1 MNTLS
6 DSVEWTIL
14 NEAHGRLADAQLRAL
29 FEADP
34 KRAEIYAI
42 DGAGLHLD
50 FSRHLIDD
58 DALEKLWALARAADI
73 PAWVER
79 LYAGEKLNGTED
91 RAALHM
97 ALRAELDASFAI
109 AGEPVMPQ
117 VLEERQRL
125 LDGVAHA
132 RAEGRM
138 KDAICIGI
146 GGSYLGPKLVYHALE
161 TLHTPQVRCHFVA
174 NLDPLPLKRLTER
187 LDPKSTLVVVSSK
200 TFTTQE
206 PLHNAQVARLWLE
219 RALGPEQAKRHL
231 VGVTAAPDKAVAW
244 GIPERQV
251 YKFWDWVGGRYS
263 MWSSVGL
270 PIALAFGE
278 DAFTDLLE
286 GAAEMDAHFKD
297 GELGENLPVLMALL
311 EVWYASAW
319 GAQTQAVV
327 PYREG
332 LALLPAYLQQLEME
346 SNGKSITRDGDDVG
360 VATAP
365 VVWGASGTNAQ
376 HAFFQLLH
384 QGTQLIPID
393 LIVAPDPES
402 PDATAERMLAANA
415 LAQADALAFGTDPDS
430 TGPVVSHCPGN
441 RPNSVLVLER
451 FDAKNLGRLIALYEH
466 KVFAASVLWRTN
478 PFDQPGVELGK
489 RLAKNADKQLAGS
502 EEAGALALKIRS
514 GLRG

>member
-1 MNTLS
+1 
-6 DSVEWTIL
+6 
-14 NEAHGRLADAQLRAL
+14 
-29 FEADP
+29 
-34 KRAEIYAI
+34 
-42 DGAGLHLD
+42 
-50 FSRHLIDD
+50 
-58 DALEKLWALARAADI
+58 
-73 PAWVER
+73 
-79 LYAGEKLNGTED
+79 
-91 RAALHM
+91 M
-97 ALRAELDASFAI
+97 ALRAEADASFAI
-109 AGEPVMPQ
+109 AGEGVMAP

-146 GGSYLGPKLVYHALE
+146 GGSHLGPELVVRALE
-161 TLHTPQVRCHFVA
+161 TKHKPEIRCHFVA
-174 NLDPLPLKRLTER
+174 NLDPLPLKRLLDR
-187 LDPKSTLVVVSSK
+187 LDAKSTLVIVSSK

-206 PLHNAQVARLWLE
+206 TLHSAQTARAWLE
-219 RALGPEQAKRHL
+219 RHLGAETARRHL

-251 YKFWDWVGGRYS
+251 YRFWDWVGGRYS
-263 MWSSVGL
+263 VWSSVGL

-278 DAFTDLLE
+278 DAYIDLLE

-297 GELGENLPVLMALL
+297 GELGENLPMLMALL

-319 GAQTQAVV
+319 RAQTQAVV

-346 SNGKSITRDGDDVG
+346 SNGKSMTRDGDDVG

-365 VVWGASGTNAQ
+365 VVWGAPGTNAQ

-384 QGTQLIPID
+384 QGTHLVPID
-393 LIVAPDPES
+393 IVVAPDPQS
-402 PDATAERMLAANA
+402 PDPVAERLLAAHA

-430 TGPVVSHCPGN
+430 TGPVVGNCPGN
-441 RPNSVLVLER
+441 RPTSVLVLER

-478 PFDQPGVELGK
+478 AFDQPGVELGK
-489 RLAKNADKQLAGS
+489 RLAKGALKQLEGT
-502 EEAGALALKIRS
+502 EEASQLALRVRNSLRS
-514 GLRG
+514 